1 MGNYPDLCEHSPSTP
16 LESWECVHC
25 FGYRPVTPPGS
36 EKTRHTIQT
45 NRILSRNRGTGY
57 FQINHHLKQTHPS
70 KNDDLKSRKFSRCIE
85 NKNAGTQPR
94 IVHTFIVQ
102 WAHRICPTPKES
114 TALHYPMIA
123 IPRPRFIHSFIVQW
137 VHRICPTPEESTALH
152 HPMRA
157 IPRPR
162 FIHSFIVQWAHCICP
177 TPEGSTALHHPMR
190 AIPRL
195 RRDHTCIAQL
205 VCCICPTPEGS

>member
-1 MGNYPDLCEHSPSTP
+1 VGNYPDLCEHSPSTP

-102 WAHRICPTPKES
+102 WAHRICPTPEKS
-114 TALHYPMIA
+114 TSNSNIRCEPFPDRVLFIRLSFNGRTVFAQ
-123 IPRPRFIHSFIVQW
+123 PRRSQ
-137 VHRICPTPEESTALH
+137 
-152 HPMRA
+152 
-157 IPRPR
+157 
-162 FIHSFIVQWAHCICP
+162 QHCTI
-177 TPEGSTALHHPMR
+177 R
-190 AIPRL
+190 
-195 RRDHTCIAQL
+195 
-205 VCCICPTPEGS
+205 

>member
-114 TALHYPMIA
+114 TALHHLMIA

-137 VHRICPTPEESTALH
+137 VHRICPTPKKSTSNSNIRCEPFPDPVLFIRLSFNGRTVFAQ
-152 HPMRA
+152 
-157 IPRPR
+157 PRR
-162 FIHSFIVQWAHCICP
+162 SQQHCTI
-177 TPEGSTALHHPMR
+177 R
-190 AIPRL
+190 
-195 RRDHTCIAQL
+195 
-205 VCCICPTPEGS
+205 